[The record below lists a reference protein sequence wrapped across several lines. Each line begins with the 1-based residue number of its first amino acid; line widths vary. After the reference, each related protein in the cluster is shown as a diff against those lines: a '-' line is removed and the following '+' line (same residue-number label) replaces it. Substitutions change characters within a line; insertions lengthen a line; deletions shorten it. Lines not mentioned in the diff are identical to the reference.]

1 MRSNALISRNSPY
14 AEQRRAEL
22 ARRLRVLLDVVV
34 AEGGRPYEFAD
45 IQAGLSEKGV
55 KLSRARWYYMRDG
68 EGPLVTDEKL
78 LSALAEFFG
87 VPEAYLVDPG
97 SEMPDRV
104 EAQLELLKTMRK
116 NQVKSFALR
125 ALGEVYDAESVRS
138 LAKLIDTA
146 LDDGK

>member
-1 MRSNALISRNSPY
+1 LIARNSPY

-34 AEGGRPYEFAD
+34 AEGGRPYEFVD
-45 IQAGLSEKGV
+45 IQSALAAKGV

-68 EGPLVTDEKL
+68 DGPLVTDTAL
-78 LSALAEFFG
+78 LEALAEFFG
-87 VPEAYLVDPG
+87 VPGAYLTDPG
-97 SEMPDRV
+97 SEMPTRV

-138 LAKLIDTA
+138 LEKLIDSA
-146 LDDGK
+146 LDDKK

>member
-1 MRSNALISRNSPY
+1 
-14 AEQRRAEL
+14 
-22 ARRLRVLLDVVV
+22 
-34 AEGGRPYEFAD
+34 
-45 IQAGLSEKGV
+45 
-55 KLSRARWYYMRDG
+55 MRDG

>member
-1 MRSNALISRNSPY
+1 MISRNSPY

-45 IQAGLSEKGV
+45 IQSALAAKGV

-68 EGPLVTDEKL
+68 DGPLVTDAVL
-78 LSALAEFFG
+78 LEALAEFFG
-87 VPEAYLVDPG
+87 VPAAYLTDPG
-97 SEMPDRV
+97 SEMPARV
-104 EAQLELLKTMRK
+104 EAQLELLRVMRK

-138 LAKLIDTA
+138 LARLIDSA
-146 LDDGK
+146 LDDEK

>member
-1 MRSNALISRNSPY
+1 MISRNSPY

-34 AEGGRPYEFAD
+34 AEGGRPYEFSD
-45 IQAGLSEKGV
+45 IQSALAARGV

-68 EGPLVTDEKL
+68 DGPLVTDEKL
-78 LSALAEFFG
+78 LEALAEFFG
-87 VPEAYLVDPG
+87 VPGAYLTDPG
-97 SEMPDRV
+97 SEMPARV
-104 EAQLELLKTMRK
+104 EAQLALLKVMRK

-138 LAKLIDTA
+138 LAKLIDSA
-146 LDDGK
+146 LDEDK

>member
-1 MRSNALISRNSPY
+1 MISRNSPY

-45 IQAGLSEKGV
+45 IQSALAARGV

-68 EGPLVTDEKL
+68 DGPLVTDAVL
-78 LSALAEFFG
+78 LEALAEFFG
-87 VPEAYLVDPG
+87 VPAAYLTDPG
-97 SEMPDRV
+97 SEMPARV
-104 EAQLELLKTMRK
+104 EAQLELLRVMRK

-138 LAKLIDTA
+138 LARLIDTA
-146 LDDGK
+146 LDDEK

>member
-1 MRSNALISRNSPY
+1 VRSNALISRNSPY

>member
-1 MRSNALISRNSPY
+1 M
-14 AEQRRAEL
+14 
-22 ARRLRVLLDVVV
+22 
-34 AEGGRPYEFAD
+34 
-45 IQAGLSEKGV
+45 GV

-78 LSALAEFFG
+78 LTALAEFFG
-87 VPEAYLVDPG
+87 VPSAYLVDPG

>member
-1 MRSNALISRNSPY
+1 LISRNSPY

-78 LSALAEFFG
+78 LTALAEFFG
-87 VPEAYLVDPG
+87 VPGAYLVDPG

>member
-1 MRSNALISRNSPY
+1 MSRNSPY

-45 IQAGLSEKGV
+45 IQSALAARGV

-68 EGPLVTDEKL
+68 DGPLVTDAVL
-78 LSALAEFFG
+78 LEALAEFFG
-87 VPEAYLVDPG
+87 VPAAYLTDPG
-97 SEMPDRV
+97 SEMPARV
-104 EAQLELLKTMRK
+104 EAQLELLRVMRK

-138 LAKLIDTA
+138 LARLIDTA
-146 LDDGK
+146 LDDEK

>member
-1 MRSNALISRNSPY
+1 LISRNSPY